1 MPKNFL
7 NLNFADG
14 SQKLKSVLERYL
26 EVNELIFQSDKKLQ
40 AILKLANYAI
50 IYEGLILNNTLHGY
64 LDIITCKDSLK
75 KTSKGEIVKALAEI
89 FDVSHDIVTL
99 VQLEIYE
106 ESVKELV
113 KYIENTGQRMLSEID
128 FLKKL
133 VNMHENDSVETRQS
147 GQA

>member
-1 MPKNFL
+1 MEAK
-7 NLNFADG
+7 
-14 SQKLKSVLERYL
+14 KLKSVLERYL

-40 AILKLANYAI
+40 AILKLVNDAI
-50 IYEGLILNNTLHGY
+50 ISEGLILNNTLRGY
-64 LDIITCKDSLK
+64 LDIITCEDSLK
-75 KTSKGEIVKALAEI
+75 KTSKGEIVKALVEI

-106 ESVKELV
+106 ESAPEIQKKELV
-113 KYIENTGQRMLSEID
+113 KYIENARQRMLSEIN

-133 VNMHENDSVETRQS
+133 VNMHENDSFETRQF

>member
-1 MPKNFL
+1 MEAK
-7 NLNFADG
+7 
-14 SQKLKSVLERYL
+14 KLKSVLERYL

-40 AILKLANYAI
+40 AILKLANDAI
-50 IYEGLILNNTLHGY
+50 ISDCLILNNTLHGY
-64 LDIITCKDSLK
+64 LDIISCEDSLK

-89 FDVSHDIVTL
+89 FDVSCDIVTL

-106 ESVKELV
+106 ESTPEIQKKELV
-113 KYIENTGQRMLSEID
+113 KYIENARGRMLSEID

-133 VNMHENDSVETRQS
+133 VNMHENDSFETRQS

>member
-1 MPKNFL
+1 MEAK
-7 NLNFADG
+7 
-14 SQKLKSVLERYL
+14 KLKSVLERYL

-40 AILKLANYAI
+40 AILKLANNVI
-50 IYEGLILNNTLHGY
+50 ISEGLILNNTLHGY
-64 LDIITCKDSLK
+64 LDIITCEDSLK

-89 FDVSHDIVTL
+89 YDVSRDIVTL

-106 ESVKELV
+106 ESALEIQKKKLV
-113 KYIENTGQRMLSEID
+113 KYIENARRRMLLEID

-133 VNMHENDSVETRQS
+133 VNMHENDSFETHQS